1 MLNGFRYSIKERQNS
16 VIKIS
21 DPILVNELV
30 NNHYQLIDDYLTVPM
45 NNILYLEDNK
55 IMNKQVGVTTSI
67 FNDLL
72 DVINFINESIKNNFF
87 MLYEI
92 NKNADKKVIIRYINI
107 PLHYNLLGKKQIR
120 TQRLRD
126 KKIEEVLNG

>member
-21 DPILVNELV
+21 DPILIDELI
-30 NNHYQLIDDYLTVPM
+30 NNHHQLIDDYLTRPM

-55 IMNKQVGVTTSI
+55 IMTTVVGVKNFI

-72 DVINFINESIKNNFF
+72 DVINFINESIKDNFF